1 MPFLKRESLS
11 LQKNKP
17 TQVLNP
23 VDCQKSNLGSEG
35 GEIMERILPFNDDH
49 KMFQVAFAKFVA
61 SEMVPYYADWEDQS
75 LVSRE
80 VFKKMGDLGFLC
92 PWVAEEYGGSGAD
105 FLYSVIVA
113 EEIARQ
119 GCRGVFAWLHSDI
132 VAPYIGTYGTEE
144 QKARWLPGITSGEQ
158 ILAVAMTEP
167 GAGSDL
173 AAMRTRA
180 VKDGNDYV
188 INGSKTFISNGILSD
203 LVIVAAKTDTSAGAK
218 GITLFVVEYG
228 TPGFSKG
235 KQIPKV
241 GLHAQDTTELFFE
254 DCRVPAANILGGEG
268 NGFKCLMQK
277 LQQERIMVSL
287 VAQAS
292 AERCLELT
300 LDYVKTRIIFGKPL
314 SKFQNTKFV
323 LAEIASEIQVGRSF
337 IDQLVLQHMAGKDV
351 VQEVSMAKYWICEME
366 NRVASRCLQ
375 LFGGYGFCKE
385 YEISRMWTDAR
396 IQTIYAGTSE
406 VMKLVISRG
415 LGL

>member
-1 MPFLKRESLS
+1 
-11 LQKNKP
+11 
-17 TQVLNP
+17 
-23 VDCQKSNLGSEG
+23 
-35 GEIMERILPFNDDH
+35 MERILPFSDEH
-49 KMFQVAFAKFVA
+49 KMFQEAFSKFVS
-61 SEMVPYYADWEDQS
+61 SEMVPYYNEWEDNAI
-75 LVSRE
+75 VSRE
-80 VFKKMGDLGFLC
+80 VFKKMGDYGFLC
-92 PWVAEEYGGSGAD
+92 PWVEEKYGGAGAD

-119 GCRGVFAWLHSDI
+119 GCRSVFAWLHSDL
-132 VAPYIGTYGTEE
+132 VAPYIGSYGTEE
-144 QKARWLPGITSGEQ
+144 QKTRWLPGATSGEK
-158 ILAVAMTEP
+158 ILAVAMTEA

-180 VKDGNDYV
+180 VKDGNDYI
-188 INGSKTFISNGILSD
+188 INGSKTFISNGVLAD
-203 LVIVAAKTDTSAGAK
+203 LVVLAVKTDPGAGAK
-218 GITLFVVEYG
+218 GISLFVVENG
-228 TPGFSKG
+228 TPGFAKG

-241 GLHAQDTTELFFE
+241 GLHAQDTAELFFE
-254 DCRVPAANILGGEG
+254 DCRVPAANMLGGEG
-268 NGFKCLMQK
+268 NGFKCLMEK

-287 VAQAS
+287 VAQVS
-292 AERCLELT
+292 AERCLQLT
-300 LDYVKTRIIFGKPL
+300 LDYVKERNLFGKPL
-314 SKFQNTKFV
+314 SKFQNTQFT

-337 IDQLVLQHMAGKDV
+337 IDQLVLQHMAGENV

-375 LFGGYGFCKE
+375 LFGGYGYCKE

>member
-1 MPFLKRESLS
+1 M
-11 LQKNKP
+11 Q
-17 TQVLNP
+17 
-23 VDCQKSNLGSEG
+23 
-35 GEIMERILPFNDDH
+35 RILPFSDEH
-49 KMFQVAFAKFVA
+49 KMFQEAFSKFVA
-61 SEMVPYYADWEDQS
+61 SEMVPYYDEWEEKS

-80 VFKKMGDLGFLC
+80 VFEKMGALGFLC
-92 PWVAEEYGGSGAD
+92 PWVEEEYGGSGAD

-119 GCRGVFAWLHSDI
+119 GVRGVFAWLHSDI
-132 VAPYIGTYGTEE
+132 VAPYIGTYGTDE
-144 QKARWLPGITSGEQ
+144 QKAKWLPGVTSGEK

-180 VKDGNDYV
+180 VKDGSDYI
-188 INGSKTFISNGILSD
+188 INGSKTFISNGILAD
-203 LVIVAAKTDTSAGAK
+203 LVVLAVKTDPSAGAK
-218 GITLFVVEYG
+218 GITLFVVENG

-254 DCRVPAANILGGEG
+254 DCRVPAENMLGGEG

-277 LQQERIMVSL
+277 LQQERLMVSIS
-287 VAQAS
+287 AQAS

-300 LDYVKTRIIFGKPL
+300 LNYVKERSVFGKSL
-314 SKFQNTKFV
+314 SKFQNTQFT

-337 IDQLVLQHMAGKDV
+337 IDQLVLNHMADKNI
-351 VQEVSMAKYWICEME
+351 VQEVSMAKYWVTEME

-375 LFGGYGFCKE
+375 LFGGYGYCKE
-385 YEISRMWTDAR
+385 YPISRMWTDAR

-406 VMKLVISRG
+406 VMKLVISKG

>member
-1 MPFLKRESLS
+1 
-11 LQKNKP
+11 
-17 TQVLNP
+17 
-23 VDCQKSNLGSEG
+23 
-35 GEIMERILPFNDDH
+35 MERILPFNQEH
-49 KMFQVAFAKFVA
+49 KMFKEAFAKFVA
-61 SEMVPYYADWEDQS
+61 AEMVPHYAEWEEKEI
-75 LVSRE
+75 VSRDI
-80 VFKKMGDLGFLC
+80 FTKMGELGFLC
-92 PWVAEEYGGSGAD
+92 PWVPEEYGGTGAD

-144 QKARWLPGITSGEQ
+144 QKARWLPGVTSGEK

-173 AAMRTRA
+173 GAMRSKA
-180 VKDGNDYV
+180 VKDGDDYI
-188 INGSKTFISNGILSD
+188 INGSKTFISNGVLAD
-203 LVIVAAKTDTSAGAK
+203 LIIVAAKTDSKAGTK
-218 GITLFVVEYG
+218 GITLFVVEDG
-228 TPGFSKG
+228 TPGFAKG

-241 GLHAQDTTELFFE
+241 GLHAQDTAELFFE
-254 DCRVPAANILGGEG
+254 DCRVPAANMLGGEG

-300 LDYVKTRIIFGKPL
+300 LAYVKDRVLFGQPL
-314 SKFQNTKFV
+314 SKFQNTQFT

-337 IDQLVLQHMAGKDV
+337 MDQLVLQHMDHKDV
-351 VQEVSMAKYWICEME
+351 VNEVSMAKYWVCEME
-366 NRVASRCLQ
+366 SRVASRCLQ

-396 IQTIYAGTSE
+396 VQTIYAGTSE

>member
-1 MPFLKRESLS
+1 
-11 LQKNKP
+11 
-17 TQVLNP
+17 
-23 VDCQKSNLGSEG
+23 
-35 GEIMERILPFNDDH
+35 MERILPFSDEH
-49 KMFQVAFAKFVA
+49 KMFQEAFAKFVA
-61 SEMVPYYADWEDQS
+61 SEMVPYYDEWEEKS

-80 VFKKMGDLGFLC
+80 VFEKMGALGFLC
-92 PWVAEEYGGSGAD
+92 PWVEEEYGGSGAD

-119 GCRGVFAWLHSDI
+119 GVRGVFAWLHSDI

-144 QKARWLPGITSGEQ
+144 QKAKWLPGVTSGEK

-180 VKDGNDYV
+180 VKDGSDYI
-188 INGSKTFISNGILSD
+188 INGSKSFISNGILAD
-203 LVIVAAKTDTSAGAK
+203 LVVLAVKTDPSAGAK
-218 GITLFVVEYG
+218 GITLFVVENG

-241 GLHAQDTTELFFE
+241 GLHAQDTVELFFE
-254 DCRVPAANILGGEG
+254 DCRVPAENMLGGEG

-277 LQQERIMVSL
+277 LQQERLMVSIS
-287 VAQAS
+287 AQAS

-300 LDYVKTRIIFGKPL
+300 LNYVKERSIFGKSL
-314 SKFQNTKFV
+314 SKFQNTQFT
-323 LAEIASEIQVGRSF
+323 LAEIASEIQIGRSF
-337 IDQLVLQHMAGKDV
+337 IDQLVLNHMAGKNI
-351 VQEVSMAKYWICEME
+351 VQEVSMAKYWVTEME

-375 LFGGYGFCKE
+375 LFGGYGYCKE
-385 YEISRMWTDAR
+385 YPISRMWADAR

-406 VMKLVISRG
+406 VMKLVISKG

>member
-1 MPFLKRESLS
+1 
-11 LQKNKP
+11 
-17 TQVLNP
+17 
-23 VDCQKSNLGSEG
+23 
-35 GEIMERILPFNDDH
+35 MERILPFNQEH
-49 KMFQVAFAKFVA
+49 KMFKEAFAKFVA
-61 SEMVPYYADWEDQS
+61 VEMVPHYAEWEEKEI
-75 LVSRE
+75 VSRDI
-80 VFKKMGDLGFLC
+80 FTKMGELGFLC
-92 PWVAEEYGGSGAD
+92 PWVPEEYGGTGAD

-144 QKARWLPGITSGEQ
+144 QKARWLPGVTSGEK

-173 AAMRTRA
+173 GAMRSKA
-180 VKDGNDYV
+180 VKDGDDYI
-188 INGSKTFISNGILSD
+188 INGSKTFISNGVLAD
-203 LVIVAAKTDTSAGAK
+203 LIIVAAKTDSKAGTK
-218 GITLFVVEYG
+218 GITLFVVEDG
-228 TPGFSKG
+228 TPGFAKG

-241 GLHAQDTTELFFE
+241 GLHAQDTAELFFE
-254 DCRVPAANILGGEG
+254 DCRVPAANMLGGEG

-300 LDYVKTRIIFGKPL
+300 LAYVKERVLFGQPL
-314 SKFQNTKFV
+314 SKFQNTQFT

-337 IDQLVLQHMAGKDV
+337 MDQLVLQHMDHKDV
-351 VQEVSMAKYWICEME
+351 VNEVSMAKYWVCEME
-366 NRVASRCLQ
+366 SRVASRCLQ

-396 IQTIYAGTSE
+396 VQTIYAGTSE

>member
-1 MPFLKRESLS
+1 
-11 LQKNKP
+11 
-17 TQVLNP
+17 
-23 VDCQKSNLGSEG
+23 
-35 GEIMERILPFNDDH
+35 MERILPFNPEH
-49 KMFQVAFAKFVA
+49 KMFKEAFAKFVA
-61 SEMVPYYADWEDQS
+61 AEMVPHYAEWEEKEI
-75 LVSRE
+75 VSRDI
-80 VFKKMGDLGFLC
+80 FTKMGELGFLC
-92 PWVAEEYGGSGAD
+92 PWVPEEYGGTGAD

-144 QKARWLPGITSGEQ
+144 QKARWLPGTVSGEK

-173 AAMRTRA
+173 GAMRTKA
-180 VKDGNDYV
+180 VKDGDEYI
-188 INGSKTFISNGILSD
+188 INGSKTFISNGVLAD
-203 LVIVAAKTDTSAGAK
+203 LVIVAARTDSQGGTK
-218 GITLFVVEYG
+218 GISLFVVEDG
-228 TPGFSKG
+228 TPGFAKG

-241 GLHAQDTTELFFE
+241 GLHAQDTAELFFE
-254 DCRVPAANILGGEG
+254 DCRVPAANLLGGEG
-268 NGFKCLMQK
+268 NGFKYLMQK

-300 LDYVKTRIIFGKPL
+300 LDYVKNRVLFGKPL
-314 SKFQNTKFV
+314 SQFQNTQFT

-337 IDQLVLQHMAGKDV
+337 MDQLVVQHIAQKNV
-351 VQEVSMAKYWICEME
+351 VNEVSMAKYWVCEME

>member
-1 MPFLKRESLS
+1 
-11 LQKNKP
+11 
-17 TQVLNP
+17 
-23 VDCQKSNLGSEG
+23 
-35 GEIMERILPFNDDH
+35 MERILPFNEEH
-49 KMFQVAFAKFVA
+49 KMFKDAFSKFVA
-61 SEMVPYYADWEDQS
+61 AEMVPYYAEWEEKEI
-75 LVSRE
+75 VSRDI
-80 VFKKMGDLGFLC
+80 FTKMGELGFLC
-92 PWVAEEYGGSGAD
+92 PWVPEEYGGSGAD

-144 QKARWLPGITSGEQ
+144 QKARWLPGIASGEK

-173 AAMRTRA
+173 GAMRTKA
-180 VKDGNDYV
+180 VKDGDEYI
-188 INGSKTFISNGILSD
+188 INGSKTFISNGVLAD
-203 LVIVAAKTDTSAGAK
+203 LVIVAAKTDTKGGTK
-218 GITLFVVEYG
+218 GITLFVVEDG
-228 TPGFSKG
+228 TPGFAKG

-241 GLHAQDTTELFFE
+241 GLHAQDTAELFFE
-254 DCRVPAANILGGEG
+254 DCRVPAANMLGGEG

-300 LDYVKTRIIFGKPL
+300 LAYVKDRVLFGQPL
-314 SKFQNTKFV
+314 SKFQNTQFT

-337 IDQLVLQHMAGKDV
+337 MDQLVLQHIAHKDV
-351 VQEVSMAKYWICEME
+351 VNEVSMAKYWVCEME
-366 NRVASRCLQ
+366 SRVASRCLQ

-396 IQTIYAGTSE
+396 VQTIYAGTSE

>member
-1 MPFLKRESLS
+1 
-11 LQKNKP
+11 
-17 TQVLNP
+17 
-23 VDCQKSNLGSEG
+23 
-35 GEIMERILPFNDDH
+35 MERILPFNDEH
-49 KMFQVAFAKFVA
+49 KMFREAFSKFVA
-61 SEMVPYYADWEDQS
+61 TEMVPYYTQWEDDAI
-75 LVSRE
+75 VSRE
-80 VFKKMGDLGFLC
+80 VFEKMGALGFLC
-92 PWVAEEYGGSGAD
+92 PWVAEEYGGAGAD

-113 EEIARQ
+113 EEIAWQ
-119 GCRGVFAWLHSDI
+119 GCRSVFAWLHSDI
-132 VAPYIGTYGTEE
+132 VAPYIGTYGTEA
-144 QKARWLPGITSGEQ
+144 QKSKWLPGIASGEK

-180 VKDGNDYV
+180 VKEGNDYV
-188 INGSKTFISNGILSD
+188 INGSKTFISNGILAD
-203 LVIVAAKTDTSAGAK
+203 LVIVAAKTDAQAGAK
-218 GITLFVVEYG
+218 GITLFVVEAD
-228 TPGFSKG
+228 TPGFARG

-241 GLHAQDTTELFFE
+241 GLHAQDTAELFFE
-254 DCRVPAANILGGEG
+254 DCRVPADSVLGGPG
-268 NGFKCLMQK
+268 NGFKCLMEK

-287 VAQAS
+287 VAQTS

-300 LDYVKTRIIFGKPL
+300 LDYVKGRNIFGKPL
-314 SKFQNTKFV
+314 SKFQNTQFT

-337 IDQLVLQHMAGKDV
+337 IDQLVLAHMAGKNV

-375 LFGGYGFCKE
+375 LFGGYGYCKE

-396 IQTIYAGTSE
+396 VQTIYAGTSE

>member
-1 MPFLKRESLS
+1 
-11 LQKNKP
+11 
-17 TQVLNP
+17 
-23 VDCQKSNLGSEG
+23 
-35 GEIMERILPFNDDH
+35 MERILPFNDEH
-49 KMFQVAFAKFVA
+49 KMFKEAFSKFVA
-61 SEMVPYYADWEDQS
+61 SEMVPFYNDWEEQS

-80 VFKKMGDLGFLC
+80 VFTKMGELGFLC
-92 PWVAEEYGGSGAD
+92 PWVDEEYGGAGAD

-132 VAPYIGTYGTEE
+132 VAPYIATYGTGE
-144 QKARWLPGITSGEQ
+144 QKARWLPGIVSGEK

-180 VKDGNDYV
+180 VKDGSDYV

-203 LVIVAAKTDTSAGAK
+203 LVIVAAKTDTGAGAK
-218 GITLFVVEYG
+218 GITLLVVEYP

-254 DCRVPAANILGGEG
+254 DCRVPAENMLGGEG

-287 VAQAS
+287 VAQTS

-300 LDYVKTRIIFGKPL
+300 LDYVKTRNVFGKPL
-314 SKFQNTKFV
+314 SKFQNTQFV

-337 IDQLVLQHMAGKDV
+337 IDQLILQHMAGKNV

-366 NRVASRCLQ
+366 NRVAARCLQ

-415 LGL
+415 LDL